1 MTDGLLDPASP
12 VMVLG
17 VGNSLL
23 SDDGA
28 GLVLLEQLRAAGGWP
43 EFVEWVDG
51 GTQGIALLGVLS
63 GRRAVLIL
71 DAVELGARP
80 GSVHVLGMD
89 QLRRFQGR
97 APTTAHEGNALQLL
111 ATAEFTGDL
120 PEWGRV
126 VGVEPESIRTGI
138 GLSPSVE
145 AALPEALERAREA
158 LNAASRAY
166 IGDA

>member
-1 MTDGLLDPASP
+1 MTDGLLEP
-12 VMVLG
+12 VPPVLALG

-28 GLVLLEQLRAAGGWP
+28 GLILLERLRAAASWP
-43 EFVEWVDG
+43 DWVEWVDG

-71 DAVELGARP
+71 DAVQLGARA

-89 QLRRFQGR
+89 QLRRFQGP
-97 APTTAHEGNALQLL
+97 AAATAHEGNALQLL

-120 PEWGRV
+120 PAWVRV
-126 VGVEPESIRTGI
+126 VGIEPDSIRTGI
-138 GLSPSVE
+138 GLTPAVADALP
-145 AALPEALERAREA
+145 AALESARDALREA
-158 LNAASRAY
+158 CHVTL
-166 IGDA
+166 DV